1 MAAPETFIKA
11 LQRESITCPRTA
23 CRGHVECTD
32 VSSPQDRV
40 KTYQLR
46 CDACG
51 WEDGVRGSDE
61 SAVPWDKA
69 IPASLWLVR
78 HPFWPARLPL
88 CHSSRF

>member
-61 SAVPWDKA
+61 SAVPWDEA
-69 IPASLWLVR
+69 IPAPL
-78 HPFWPARLPL
+78 WPARPPF
-88 CHSSRF
+88 CHSRSF

>member
-46 CDACG
+46 CDA
-51 WEDGVRGSDE
+51 
-61 SAVPWDKA
+61 
-69 IPASLWLVR
+69 
-78 HPFWPARLPL
+78 
-88 CHSSRF
+88 